1 MRSKRRHRLAH
12 ERKSATRWRHYTRN
26 SHCGGSSRRLTKR
39 PHKVVFGPQR
49 QHGQVKVDD
58 LKVEGRG
65 ADEVVVNGALHGEE
79 LAQRQIHK
87 ERDGTGGQ
95 FGDDRVLARDE
106 KKHSTRLVTK
116 HVRALQTNHVFS
128 ASMSSYIEHPLYV

>member
-1 MRSKRRHRLAH
+1 MRRLVWP
-12 ERKSATRWRHYTRN
+12 S
-26 SHCGGSSRRLTKR
+26 GQLTKR
-39 PHKVVFGPQR
+39 PHKVVFRPQS

-65 ADEVVVNGALHGEE
+65 ADKVVINGVLHGEE

-95 FGDDRVLARDE
+95 FGDDRVLARGERNITLD
-106 KKHSTRLVTK
+106 
-116 HVRALQTNHVFS
+116 Q
-128 ASMSSYIEHPLYV
+128 